1 MTNLQLYNKIRTLDN
16 KIAAD
21 YHRKTLSDR
30 AALGSSEAK
39 RLLEKLRPKDQRPS
53 KTSKS

>member
-1 MTNLQLYNKIRTLDN
+1 MTNLQLYNKIRTLNN

-53 KTSKS
+53 